1 LKVVA
6 AKPTKPAAC
15 MTTPDNPAP
24 LCTRERL
31 LYSTFNGA
39 DYLIKSIIGKYM
51 FFFYTTTFAINPLWL
66 TFGNRRLRFWMW

>member
-1 LKVVA
+1 MHRLLLKVVA

-51 FFFYTTTFAINPLWL
+51 FFSIRQPLPL
-66 TFGNRRLRFWMW
+66 IHSGSLLATAA